1 MGFHRLHNYL
11 HSWAVLYQC
20 KLYISYLG
28 SRSVLKL
35 DALERGKIDEIPL
48 VQ

>member
-1 MGFHRLHNYL
+1 MRFHRLHNYL

-20 KLYISYLG
+20 NLYISYLG

-35 DALERGKIDEIPL
+35 DALEHGKRDEISL